1 MRAILLAS
9 SALLLGLAAPVAAKT
24 PEQVAA
30 AALAA
35 APVWDGHN
43 DVPEQL
49 RDRRKNVLAGFDF
62 QDTTATA
69 DPANGVA
76 AMQTDLKRLRAG
88 KVGAQF

>member
-35 APVWDGHN
+35 APGWGGPN
-43 DVPEQL
+43 DVPMPL
-49 RDRRKNVLAGFDF
+49 RERGKNILAGVDF
-62 QDTTATA
+62 
-69 DPANGVA
+69 
-76 AMQTDLKRLRAG
+76 
-88 KVGAQF
+88 